1 MSYSSISLNAAAV
14 VLPCLTLHC
23 DDDLE
28 KKAEIPDLLACP
40 FNMRKLNT
48 INLGENCIDKENLVN
63 TLRKENKESVPS
75 VLSGGHH
82 LIFTSYETSNNTSN
96 NTSTTIDNALIMQS
110 TLTEGVVNSNSFCYA
125 TNLTKETITAGIH
138 WLQGD
143 ASPDNF
149 DSTKDALVAY
159 LETLEQVIPLQ
170 KPLGGGLSRMTK
182 SDILKAYVSD
192 NHVYMRDAYKFIQC
206 RDWPDTDEK
215 EMVLSKFKKYGGLL
229 DDDVNF
235 RLQVMSFKHEDRKF
249 RKMCSLARRFI
260 YKNVAK
266 QTKVIVHVVDGTHRL
281 TALECALISYKS
293 SKDTPLHHY
302 HLRLPHAEKKLS
314 IIAIL
319 PTDAELTS
327 NFVDQMKCLS
337 SKCQTSFGS
346 LHPHGKKQFFAA
358 MIEDLNVECKTKFPQ
373 RPFFMS
379 SAENED
385 AELTITPALIGDFA
399 NTIIGIICNDKYTQN
414 YHMVPNMNLSELVKK
429 DVECWRHLF
438 KKKKPGRDNYGDYT
452 FLWDDGKLTVQHFI
466 SHGGIHGEKRYS
478 RMGLNSQTFELAQLL
493 MFTRISVESY
503 KQVLDC
509 FTTNAISSSIVQIS
523 AHDKDGT
530 LTDQWI
536 SGLVDTI
543 GTSVY
548 YSFNVYKKI
557 KVTIHNNEELLMRLI
572 KSAIK
577 GTTEFF
583 SEYGLHPKPPDWF
596 NDVPQKMI
604 DEAGINTVLCEIF
617 ENRGIVDEKEKAILQ
632 DKIEKKYRPTIQDNF
647 ISFIRVSFALDLHKR
662 LMITTKGKSKLTD
675 LIELGIIS
683 KDHLEKKHS
692 QISTIVTSDI
702 ILSHETKWTACI
714 KEYATDIAH
723 HIYSHD
729 CNGQIAQVTRHYL
742 DSQITTKKKKTDTE
756 NNEMEEKITLKK
768 PALAEYVSIK
778 TVIEHLQQLDFISYL
793 EKKIKF
799 DNGVNHETK
808 HKAKRLLGL
817 IKEFPIQMLEECYVT
832 GRDLDGLEGTADDS
846 DDDGDTVM
854 SRG

>member
-1 MSYSSISLNAAAV
+1 MSYSSIPLIAAAV
-14 VLPCLTLHC
+14 VLPCLTLHR

-28 KKAEIPDLLACP
+28 KKAEIPDQLACP

-48 INLGENCIDKENLVN
+48 INLGENCINKENLVN
-63 TLRKENKESVPS
+63 TLRKEHRDSVPS
-75 VLSGGHH
+75 VLSGDHH
-82 LIFTSYETSNNTSN
+82 LIFTSYETSHNTSN
-96 NTSTTIDNALIMQS
+96 DNSTTIDEALIMQS
-110 TLTEGVVNSNSFCYA
+110 TLTEGDVVNLNSFCYA
-125 TNLTKETITAGIH
+125 TNLTKETITTGIQ
-138 WLQGD
+138 WLRGD

-149 DSTKDALVAY
+149 NSTKDALVAY
-159 LETLEQVIPLQ
+159 LETLKQVIPLQ
-170 KPLGGGLSRMTK
+170 KPLGGGLMSMTK
-182 SDILKAYVSD
+182 ADILNAYVKD
-192 NHVYMRDAYKFIQC
+192 NHVYMRDAYRFIQC
-206 RDWPDTDEK
+206 RDWPDGDEK
-215 EMVLSKFKKYGGLL
+215 EMVLGKLKEYGGLL

-235 RLQVMSFKHEDRKF
+235 RLTVNSFKHEDRKF
-249 RKMCSLARRFI
+249 REMCSLARRFI

-293 SKDTPLHHY
+293 SDDILLHHY
-302 HLRLPHAEKKLS
+302 HLRLPHSEKNLS

-337 SKCQTSFGS
+337 SQCQTSFGS

-358 MIEDLNVECKTKFPQ
+358 MIEDLDLECKKKFPQ

-385 AELTITPALIGDFA
+385 TNITIGPPLIGDFA
-399 NTIIGIICNDKYTQN
+399 NTIIDIIRHEKYTQN
-414 YHMVPNMNLSELVKK
+414 YHMVPGMNLSEMVKK
-429 DVECWRHLF
+429 NVECWRHLF
-438 KKKKPGRDNYGDYT
+438 QKKKPGSDNYGDYT

-466 SHGGIHGEKRYS
+466 SHCLGEIHSDNRYS
-478 RMGLNSQTFELAQLL
+478 RKGLNSQTFELAQLL
-493 MFTRISVESY
+493 MFTRISLESY

-509 FTTNAISSSIVQIS
+509 FTTNAISSSIMQIS
-523 AHDKDGT
+523 AHDKTGT
-530 LTDQWI
+530 LTNQWI

-557 KVTIHNNEELLMRLI
+557 KVTIHKEELLMRLI

-577 GTTEFF
+577 GTTEFC

-596 NDVPQKMI
+596 NVVPQKMI
-604 DEAGINTVLCEIF
+604 DKAGITTVLREIF
-617 ENRGIVDEKEKAILQ
+617 ENRGIVDEAEKAILQ
-632 DKIEKKYRPTIQDNF
+632 DKIEKKYSPTIQDNF

-683 KDHLEKKHS
+683 EDHLGKKPS
-692 QISTIVTSDI
+692 QITTIVTSDI
-702 ILSHETKWTACI
+702 SQERKWTACI
-714 KEYATDIAH
+714 KEYATDIAP

-742 DSQITTKKKKTDTE
+742 DSIIKTKATTNKKKIDTE
-756 NNEMEEKITLKK
+756 NNDTEEKVTLKK
-768 PALAEYVSIK
+768 PALAEYQSIK
-778 TVIEHLQQLDFISYL
+778 SVIEHLKKPDFISYL
-793 EKKIKF
+793 EKNIQF

-817 IKEFPIQMLEECYVT
+817 IQEFPIQMLEECYVT
-832 GRDLDGLEGTADDS
+832 GRDLDGQEGNADGES
-846 DDDGDTVM
+846 VM
-854 SRG
+854 S